1 MKHALIFRGGWDGHE
16 PVQTSELIAKE
27 LEKRGMEVEIS
38 DSQDALLQN
47 GLEHKYDVII
57 PVWTMGT
64 LLPEAGRALRAAVLA
79 GVGLGGWHGGMC
91 DAFRN
96 DTDYQFMTGGQWVAH
111 PGNAIDYR
119 VRITA
124 EDPIV
129 DGIGDFDLHS
139 EQYYMHVDPGN
150 EVLAVTP
157 LQRSGLSLDRRHG
170 HAGRLETKVRQ
181 RQDLL
186 LLAGTLCRGVYPL
199 SADSG
204 NHRPGHS
211 LGGELIFRSLRSPE
225 NRTAGYAAGRI
236 RPCLRF
242 RRIRNYLFSGV
253 RELV

>member
-16 PVQTSELIAKE
+16 PIQTSELIAKE

-64 LLPEAGRALRAAVLA
+64 LLPEAGRALRTAVLA

-150 EVLAVTP
+150 EVLAVTRFNGAVCP
-157 LQRSGLSLDRRHG
+157 WIDGTVMPVVWKRKYGK
-170 HAGRLETKVRQ
+170 GRIF
-181 RQDLL
+181 
-186 LLAGTLCRGVYPL
+186 Y
-199 SADSG
+199 S
-204 NHRPGHS
+204 S
-211 LGGELIFRSLRSPE
+211 LGHCAEEFIRYPQILEITVRGILW
-225 NRTAGYAAGRI
+225 AA
-236 RPCLRF
+236 
-242 RRIRNYLFSGV
+242 N
-253 RELV
+253 